1 MPGMDRTGPR
11 GMGPMTGRR
20 MGWCG
25 QTRPGVFSNVPPM
38 GFGGGRGR
46 NWGMAGLGGGFWRRR
61 CMMGGAVQQPWVYA
75 DSLSDLKRYA
85 DNMEEA
91 LRSVRAQIEEL
102 QSREAEGR
110 D

>member
-1 MPGMDRTGPR
+1 
-11 GMGPMTGRR
+11 
-20 MGWCG
+20 
-25 QTRPGVFSNVPPM
+25 
-38 GFGGGRGR
+38 
-46 NWGMAGLGGGFWRRR
+46 
-61 CMMGGAVQQPWVYA
+61 MGGAVQQPWVYA

-85 DNMEEA
+85 ENMEEA